1 MTVSEIFFC
10 SHPASRFL
18 SGFAMLFLSL
28 ITTSVWLCLV
38 LAVLAAGMIRL
49 LDGDW
54 TRCLRVLG
62 LLRWFVIP
70 ILLLHLLFTPGQ
82 LLWPGFPVA
91 VSREGLVQGIWLSI
105 HLTSIYILAI
115 LVFRL
120 LRREEWLRFILIMP
134 GIGERLMVQ
143 ALMMMSMK
151 NHMTELLSLLR
162 QQYGLRHHWKK
173 TPLLL
178 ISAFRQALAD
188 ASAFAQML
196 WLRWPRK
203 LAVHAPVTGQ
213 TCNPVHRHLLS
224 AMLTGY
230 SFMVFLL
237 LWLS

>member
-1 MTVSEIFFC
+1 MTVSQIFFC
-10 SHPASRFL
+10 SHPASRVLF
-18 SGFAMLFLSL
+18 GFVMLFLSL
-28 ITTSVWLCLV
+28 ISTSIWLCFI
-38 LAVLAAGMIRL
+38 LAVIAAGMIRL
-49 LDGDW
+49 LDGNW
-54 TRCLRVLG
+54 ITCLRVLG

-105 HLTSIYILAI
+105 HLISIYILAI

-120 LRREEWLRFILIMP
+120 LRREEWMRFLLLMP
-134 GIGERLMVQ
+134 GIGERLMVHV
-143 ALMMMSMK
+143 LMMISMK
-151 NHMTELLSLLR
+151 SHMAELLSFLR

-188 ASAFAQML
+188 ASAYAQML

-203 LAVHAPVTGQ
+203 PAVHIPVTGQ
-213 TCNPVHRHLLS
+213 SCNPVYRYLLS
-224 AMLTGY
+224 AVLTGY
-230 SFMVFLL
+230 GFMLFLL
-237 LWLS
+237 FWLQ